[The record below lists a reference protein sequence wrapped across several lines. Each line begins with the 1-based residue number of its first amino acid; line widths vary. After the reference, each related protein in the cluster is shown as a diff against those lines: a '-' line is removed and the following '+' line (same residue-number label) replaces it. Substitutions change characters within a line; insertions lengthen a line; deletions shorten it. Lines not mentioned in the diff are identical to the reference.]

1 MKINPPL
8 IFLDISFISKYFNQ
22 IQTFRGNLVEYQ
34 TEINEIFFKQIYW
47 FEINVLTTINLINS
61 QYYDKIIEIRIEVND
76 IIRLH
81 LLKNVQRIIIYHFH
95 GKLLSFSSI
104 NKKNKIK
111 KIVIY
116 HKEKLNEYEINSLLH
131 FCQRFN
137 TISISLISSYFAEQL
152 FYISNLKLF
161 SYDIFNDENEKNIPN
176 YFKSYSNSF
185 EENQINNIEKQFDIF
200 NDNSLWE
207 LCNIKMTQL
216 ILIINQ
222 NTINFLDLTC
232 FEVLTHFQ
240 LNISSGK
247 HLKLTLPNSLQS
259 CSLNGNTLWVNNLK
273 ELSHLNSFYVNSN
286 YGPLIKQQ
294 TKIKQKKICL
304 PSSVESCFIKTMNY
318 NARLG
323 SLLDLNLLKQLNISG
338 VVSSMDCSNNNS
350 LTSLLINS
358 SSPIITI
365 TFNSHL
371 NYINITNKKGKIL
384 FKNFDVIKTI
394 KCLSIDGDF
403 DKLDLSNIISIKDLS
418 LSSSSKKTTVLFP
431 HYDQTQ
437 LQHYFTSV
445 GIKPKPK
452 SIILC
457 CNSLILRG
465 NFLVSKLFLV
475 LSHITIPTI
484 ECPLLNRIILHYQ
497 NVECIG
503 FDLLTQK
510 LKILSPLNKCCS
522 CVSILSNI
530 TQLNQKKITLLYK
543 TKVFLLCSPKM
554 NKNPPRSKSRT
565 TNQKRLFGS
574 KSPNKGLYLLS
585 DDTSSSSSDLDDDIK
600 QYIYHSDV

>member
-1 MKINPPL
+1 M
-8 IFLDISFISKYFNQ
+8 
-22 IQTFRGNLVEYQ
+22 
-34 TEINEIFFKQIYW
+34 
-47 FEINVLTTINLINS
+47 
-61 QYYDKIIEIRIEVND
+61 
-76 IIRLH
+76 
-81 LLKNVQRIIIYHFH
+81 
-95 GKLLSFSSI
+95 
-104 NKKNKIK
+104 
-111 KIVIY
+111 
-116 HKEKLNEYEINSLLH
+116 
-131 FCQRFN
+131 
-137 TISISLISSYFAEQL
+137 
-152 FYISNLKLF
+152 
-161 SYDIFNDENEKNIPN
+161 
-176 YFKSYSNSF
+176 
-185 EENQINNIEKQFDIF
+185 
-200 NDNSLWE
+200 
-207 LCNIKMTQL
+207 CNAK
-216 ILIINQ
+216 
-222 NTINFLDLTC
+222 F
-232 FEVLTHFQ
+232 
-240 LNISSGK
+240 
-247 HLKLTLPNSLQS
+247 
-259 CSLNGNTLWVNNLK
+259 
-273 ELSHLNSFYVNSN
+273 
-286 YGPLIKQQ
+286 
-294 TKIKQKKICL
+294 
-304 PSSVESCFIKTMNY
+304 
-318 NARLG
+318 G
-323 SLLDLNLLKQLNISG
+323 SLLDLTFLKQLNISG
-338 VVSSMDCSNNNS
+338 IIDSIDCSKNNS

-371 NYINITNKKGKIL
+371 NYINITNKKGKLI

-394 KCLSIDGDF
+394 KYLSIDGDF

-418 LSSSSKKTTVLFP
+418 LYSSSKKTTILFP

-445 GIKPKPK
+445 GIQPKPK

-457 CNSLILRG
+457 CNSLILKG
-465 NFLVSKLFLV
+465 NFLISKLFLV
-475 LSHITIPTI
+475 FNHITIPTI

-574 KSPNKGLYLLS
+574 KSPNKGIYLLS

>member
-1 MKINPPL
+1 
-8 IFLDISFISKYFNQ
+8 
-22 IQTFRGNLVEYQ
+22 
-34 TEINEIFFKQIYW
+34 
-47 FEINVLTTINLINS
+47 
-61 QYYDKIIEIRIEVND
+61 
-76 IIRLH
+76 
-81 LLKNVQRIIIYHFH
+81 
-95 GKLLSFSSI
+95 
-104 NKKNKIK
+104 
-111 KIVIY
+111 
-116 HKEKLNEYEINSLLH
+116 
-131 FCQRFN
+131 
-137 TISISLISSYFAEQL
+137 
-152 FYISNLKLF
+152 
-161 SYDIFNDENEKNIPN
+161 
-176 YFKSYSNSF
+176 
-185 EENQINNIEKQFDIF
+185 
-200 NDNSLWE
+200 
-207 LCNIKMTQL
+207 MTQL

-384 FKNFDVIKTI
+384 FKNFD
-394 KCLSIDGDF
+394 
-403 DKLDLSNIISIKDLS
+403 
-418 LSSSSKKTTVLFP
+418 KTTVLFP